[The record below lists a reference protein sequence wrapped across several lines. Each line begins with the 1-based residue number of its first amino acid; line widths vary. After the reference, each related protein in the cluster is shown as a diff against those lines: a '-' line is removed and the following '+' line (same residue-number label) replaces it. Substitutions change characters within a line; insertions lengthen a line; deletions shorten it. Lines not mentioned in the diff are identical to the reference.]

1 MASAHLDVPFDR
13 DGSARFLPWLI
24 GFMVYLAAL
33 SLVSALAMNKILDRW
48 DSGLAGQLTLQI
60 PPSQPTEP
68 LDRRERRLD
77 RAIEILTSTAGVT
90 GAVVLDPADMNKLLV
105 PWLGE
110 GALEEDLPL
119 PDLIAVQLDPSAP
132 PDLEELQFRLAE
144 AVPGIESD
152 GHQAYLARLLSL
164 TRSIQIGAA
173 VVVLLVGLSAVLAVV
188 FVTNTGLSIH
198 RHVIEVLHM
207 IGAHDDYVAQQF
219 QRYAFKLG
227 LRGGFL
233 GLVLA
238 VPTVLLVGRQ
248 FDASDVTLL
257 PNLALSPV
265 DWAAVALLP
274 LIAAVIAMM
283 TARFTVLRTLVQL
296 L

>member
-1 MASAHLDVPFDR
+1 MSSSHLDVPFDK

-33 SLVSALAMNKILDRW
+33 SLVSALAMNKVLDRW
-48 DSGLAGQLTLQI
+48 DRGLSGQLTLQI
-60 PPSQPTEP
+60 PPADPAEDP
-68 LDRRERRLD
+68 RERELRLD
-77 RAIEILTSTAGVT
+77 QAVEILTSTPGVT

-110 GALEEDLPL
+110 GALQEDLPL
-119 PDLIAVQLDPSAP
+119 PDLIAVQLDPASP
-132 PDLEELQFRLAE
+132 PDLDDLQRRLDE
-144 AVPGIESD
+144 AIPGIESD
-152 GHQAYLARLLSL
+152 SHQAYLSQLVGM
-164 TRSIQIGAA
+164 TRAVQIVAA
-173 VVVLLVGLSAVLAVV
+173 LVVVLVGLSAVLAVV

-233 GLVLA
+233 GVVLA

-248 FDASDVTLL
+248 LGASDVGFL
-257 PNLALSPV
+257 PNLALTPV
-265 DWAAVALLP
+265 DWAIVALLP
-274 LIAAVIAMM
+274 LMAALVAML
-283 TARFTVLRTLVQL
+283 TARVTVLRTLVQL

>member
-1 MASAHLDVPFDR
+1 MSSSHLDVPFDK

-33 SLVSALAMNKILDRW
+33 SLVSALAMNKVLDRW
-48 DSGLAGQLTLQI
+48 DRGLSGQLTLQI
-60 PPSQPTEP
+60 PPADPAEDP
-68 LDRRERRLD
+68 RERELRLD
-77 RAIEILTSTAGVT
+77 QAVEILTSTPGVT

-110 GALEEDLPL
+110 GALQEDLPL
-119 PDLIAVQLDPSAP
+119 PDLIAVQLDPASP
-132 PDLEELQFRLAE
+132 PDLGNLQRRLDE
-144 AVPGIESD
+144 AIPGIESD
-152 GHQAYLARLLSL
+152 SHQAYLSQLVGM
-164 TRSIQIGAA
+164 TRAVQIVAA
-173 VVVLLVGLSAVLAVV
+173 LVVVLVGLSAVLAVV

-233 GLVLA
+233 GVVLA

-248 FDASDVTLL
+248 LGASDVGFL
-257 PNLALSPV
+257 PNLALTPV
-265 DWAAVALLP
+265 DWAIVALLP
-274 LIAAVIAMM
+274 LMAALVAML
-283 TARFTVLRTLVQL
+283 TARVTVLRTLVQL

>member
-1 MASAHLDVPFDR
+1 MSSSHLDVPFDK

-33 SLVSALAMNKILDRW
+33 SLVSALAMNKVLDRW
-48 DSGLAGQLTLQI
+48 DRGLSGQLTLQI
-60 PPSQPTEP
+60 PPADPAEDP
-68 LDRRERRLD
+68 RERELRLD
-77 RAIEILTSTAGVT
+77 QAVEILTSTPGVT

-110 GALEEDLPL
+110 GALQEDLPL
-119 PDLIAVQLDPSAP
+119 PDLIAVQLDPASP
-132 PDLEELQFRLAE
+132 PDLDDLQRRLDE
-144 AVPGIESD
+144 AIPGIESD
-152 GHQAYLARLLSL
+152 SHQAYLSQLVGM
-164 TRSIQIGAA
+164 TRAVQIVAA
-173 VVVLLVGLSAVLAVV
+173 LVVVLVGLSAVLAVV

-233 GLVLA
+233 GVVLA

-248 FDASDVTLL
+248 LGASEVGFL
-257 PNLALSPV
+257 PNLALTPI
-265 DWAAVALLP
+265 DWAIVALLP
-274 LIAAVIAMM
+274 LMAALVAML
-283 TARFTVLRTLVQL
+283 TARVTVLRTLVQL